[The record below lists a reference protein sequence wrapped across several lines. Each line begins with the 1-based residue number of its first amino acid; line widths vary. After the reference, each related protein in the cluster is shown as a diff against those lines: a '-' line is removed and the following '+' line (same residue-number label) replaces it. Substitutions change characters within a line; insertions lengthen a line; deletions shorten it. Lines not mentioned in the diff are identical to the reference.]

1 MVASTSHPHPSHYKV
16 HAGPCGALWHGQAG
30 GVGGVTPLVFPVG
43 VGKVKMSGNHWVPC
57 VDAVEGVEEARGG
70 QS

>member
-1 MVASTSHPHPSHYKV
+1 MA
-16 HAGPCGALWHGQAG
+16 A
-30 GVGGVTPLVFPVG
+30 PLVVPVG